1 VDEEPMMGATDTAW
15 HAVGIDEATAT
26 LDVDVDEGLTA
37 AEAEQRRATSGP
49 NEIDAAD
56 REPFWR
62 AVLRQFENFMS
73 LMLLGAAAASFVVGE
88 TSTAIVV
95 LVLVAFN
102 AVLGY
107 RQEAKAEESTAALRD
122 MLEVEAR
129 VRRDGSLQ
137 RLPARE
143 LVPGDIVVI
152 EAGDRVPADGRLFQV
167 ATLEVEESALTGES
181 QPVAK
186 DLGPVA
192 AEAALGDRTSV
203 VFMNSL
209 VTRGRGT
216 MVVTNTGMSSEIGQV
231 ARMLDEVD
239 SDKSPL
245 QRQMDGLSKV
255 ISMMA
260 GTTLGIVVISGLAR
274 GGTRDE
280 VLILGTSVALAA
292 IPTGL
297 PTVVTMLLSEGTQQM
312 ARQHAIVKHLTSVET
327 LGSTSAICSDKT
339 GTLTVNQM
347 TARVLVHGGERF
359 RVSGEGY
366 STDGQIM
373 RPAGGPPIDHEP
385 VLSLMALCSDAVARD
400 GELVGDPTEGA
411 LVVLAEKGGVDVAAT
426 RDLYPRLAEVP
437 FDSAYKLMAT
447 FHEMTGDDG
456 RPVIR
461 CCVKGAPTVL
471 LGRSADVA
479 VAGGGTVPAAE
490 AHDRILAENDRLAAE
505 GMRVLCVARRDLDP
519 AGFDGSAELLD
530 YVEDLTL
537 VGMAAIVDP
546 PRPEARDA
554 IATAASAGIRIRMIT
569 GDNAVTAGAIGHELG
584 IEGEALTGADL
595 DRMDDG
601 ELDGRLDSLGI
612 FGRVAPEHKVRL
624 VQRLQARGEVV
635 AMTGDGVNDAPALKA
650 ADIGVAM
657 GITGSEVSKQAAGM
671 ILTDDNFASIVRAV
685 HQGRA
690 IYDNLMKY
698 LRFQMVNLMGWVVLF
713 VLASVFDIAGGAPL
727 SPAQILW
734 IKFVI
739 DVPMAL
745 ALGRDVPA
753 AGLMDKPPRDP
764 DAAILT
770 SERAARWG
778 LGGTVLALLT
788 LVVLEIAPGEAIV
801 GTATVSAT
809 MAFAALGLAH
819 VFVALSSRSER
830 RSAFSAHMLDNPKLL
845 RTLAVQALIVVL
857 SVELGF
863 TQRWLENTPLTGGQW
878 GVAVLAAS
886 SFLVVSE
893 IRKALAR
900 RGSPDIEVLDSDPLP
915 I

>member
-1 VDEEPMMGATDTAW
+1 MSATDAAW
-15 HAVGIDEATAT
+15 HALRVDEVATA
-26 LDVDVDEGLTA
+26 LGVDADEGLGA
-37 AEAEQRRATSGP
+37 GEVEQRRNRTGP

-56 REPFWR
+56 AEPLWR
-62 AVLRQFENFMS
+62 AILRQFQNFMS
-73 LMLLGAAAASFVVGE
+73 IMLLGASAASFAVGQ
-88 TSTAIVV
+88 TSTGIVV
-95 LVLVAFN
+95 LLLVAFN

-107 RQEAKAEESTAALRD
+107 RQEAKAEESTAALQD
-122 MLEVEAR
+122 MLEVDAQ
-129 VRRDGSLQ
+129 VLRDGSLE
-137 RLPARE
+137 RIPARD
-143 LVPGDIVVI
+143 LVPGDVVMV
-152 EAGDRVPADGRLFQV
+152 EAGDRVPADGRLFQA

-181 QPVAK
+181 QPVSK
-186 DLGPVA
+186 QIEPV
-192 AEAALGDRTSV
+192 EPDAALGDRLSV

-209 VTRGRGT
+209 VTRGRGSF
-216 MVVTNTGMSSEIGQV
+216 VVTNTGMSSEIGQV
-231 ARMLDEVD
+231 ARMLDSVD

-255 ISMMA
+255 ISIMA
-260 GTTLGIVVISGLAR
+260 GTTLGIVVVSGLAR

-312 ARQHAIVKHLTSVET
+312 ARQHAIVKHLASVET

-359 RVSGEGY
+359 RVTGEGY

-373 RPAGGPPIDHEP
+373 RPAGGPAVDHEP

-400 GELVGDPTEGA
+400 GELIGDPTEGA
-411 LVVLAEKGGVDVAAT
+411 LVVLAEKGGVDVDAT
-426 RDLYPRLAEVP
+426 RERYPRLAEVP
-437 FDSAYKLMAT
+437 FDSDYKLMAT
-447 FHEMTGDDG
+447 FHEMTDEQG

-471 LGRSADVA
+471 LGRSSEVVGAD
-479 VAGGGTVPAAE
+479 GTGVPASE
-490 AHDRILAENDRLAAE
+490 AKDRVLAENDRLAAE

-519 AGFDGSAELLD
+519 DAFDESADLLA
-530 YVEDLTL
+530 YVDQLTL

-546 PRPEARDA
+546 PRSEARDA
-554 IATAASAGIRIRMIT
+554 IATATSAGIRVRMIT

-584 IEGEALTGADL
+584 IGGEAITGADL
-595 DRMDDG
+595 DRMHDDD
-601 ELDGRLDSLGI
+601 LDARLDDLGI

-624 VQRLQARGEVV
+624 VQRLQARGQVV

-657 GITGSEVSKQAAGM
+657 GITGSEVAKQAAGM

-713 VLASVFDIAGGAPL
+713 ILASVFDIAGGAPL
-727 SPAQILW
+727 NPSQILW
-734 IKFVI
+734 IKFAV

-753 AGLMDKPPRDP
+753 SGLMDQPPRDP
-764 DAAILT
+764 DASILT
-770 SERAARWG
+770 RERALRWG

-788 LVVLEIAPGEAIV
+788 LFALEVAPGEAV
-801 GTATVSAT
+801 PGTATVSAT
-809 MAFAALGLAH
+809 MAFAALGLSH
-819 VFVALSSRSER
+819 VFVALSSRSEI
-830 RSAFSAHMLDNPKLL
+830 RSVFSAHMLDNPKLL
-845 RTLAVQALIVVL
+845 RKLAMQTLVVVL

-863 TQRWLENTPLTGGQW
+863 TQRWLDNTALTGGQW
-878 GVAVLAAS
+878 GVALLAAS
-886 SFLVVSE
+886 SILWVSE
-893 IRKALAR
+893 IRKAFAR
-900 RGSPDIEVLDSDPLP
+900 RGSTEAEAEDDAFDPEPLP
-915 I
+915 V